1 VPPFRPVDPRQS
13 FPRLEEE
20 ILERWRSEDVFHRQ
34 LEQRRAQG
42 APVWSFYEGPPTAN
56 GAPGTHHVLSRTF
69 KDIYPRYQA
78 MRGHYVPRKAGWDC
92 HGLPVE
98 LEVER
103 ELGIT
108 RKSEIEDMGIA
119 EFNKRCRESVF
130 RYVEDWNR
138 LTERIGFWIDL
149 DDPYVTLSDDYIE
162 SVWWSLR
169 KIWDDGRLY
178 QAHKVVPYC
187 PRDGTAL
194 SSHEVAQGYKDVED
208 PSIYVRLPVLE
219 VPPSNEIP
227 ESPVQV
233 GDALLVWTTTPWT
246 LISNAAVAV
255 GPEIEYVRAK
265 VPKSDPAAPGREAEE
280 AAGDEVLVLAR
291 DRVDAVLGEGAEVL
305 AHFPGSA
312 LAGTRY
318 EPPFTYI
325 ADYGPRGHTVLEGD
339 FVTTDEGT
347 GLVHTAIA
355 FGEDDFRLGEQ
366 YGITLQNPVQPD
378 GTFDERITDFAGR
391 FVKEADADIIEALRA
406 GGRLFRDEVYEHSYP
421 HCWRCDTPLLYYAKS
436 SWYVRTTDVR
446 DRMLAEN
453 EEIGW
458 RPEHIKHGR
467 FGKWL
472 EGNVD
477 WALSR
482 ERYWGTPL
490 PVWQCTA
497 TGCDGSFCAGSV
509 ANLRERGGEVPD
521 DLHRPYI
528 DEVVLPC
535 EECGGEMR
543 RVEEVIDAWYD
554 SGSMPFAQFHYP
566 FEGEE
571 LFAERFP
578 ADFISEAIDQTRGWF
593 YSLLAVSTL
602 LFDASSY
609 RNCVCLGLILDP
621 EGQKMSTSRRNVVD
635 PWEVIDSYGADAF
648 RWYYLTSQQPW
659 AGYRFSAETVGEAV
673 RQFML
678 TLWNTY
684 SFWVLYA
691 NAEGLEPGT
700 VADPATPG
708 LEAEEPASQLL
719 DRWAVS
725 RLQATTARV
734 IELMDDYDCTTAGR
748 AIAGYVNELSNW
760 YVRLSRRRF
769 WEGDQTAFGTLRH
782 CLVEVSKLL
791 APFTPFLSEDIY
803 GNLVGAGA
811 REFGDAPDSVHLCD
825 FPEPDAALRDTELEA
840 GIDAARRA
848 IELGRAARA
857 QAKVKM
863 RQPLRRAVIVAT
875 GPERAEIE
883 RLEELVAGELNVKD
897 LEFVSEEA
905 ELVRYQVK
913 PNYRALGPRFGGQMP
928 KAAAAIEALDPEHVA
943 EAVRGERRI
952 GINVDGAEHELGPDD
967 VSLVMQPLD
976 GYQVES
982 EAGRAVALAL
992 ELDDELRREG
1002 LAREVVHAIQNARKQ
1017 AGLEV
1022 TDRISLTLGGDD
1034 ELLDAT
1040 RAHQDYVAGETL
1052 ATAVSY
1058 DGAGGRP
1065 AKIEGKELRIALER
1079 A

>member
-1 VPPFRPVDPRQS
+1 VHCFEVAHAGSLFSPLVSGFRTVDPKQS
-13 FPRLEEE
+13 FPALETEV
-20 ILERWRSEDVFHRQ
+20 LERWRQRDVFHRQ
-34 LEQRRAQG
+34 LEQRREQG
-42 APVWSFYEGPPTAN
+42 AEVWSFYEGPPTAN
-56 GAPGTHHVLSRTF
+56 GAPGSHHVLSRTF

-98 LEVER
+98 LEVEK
-103 ELGIT
+103 ELGIAS
-108 RKSEIEDMGIA
+108 KEEIEAYGIA
-119 EFNKRCRESVF
+119 EFNQRCRESVF
-130 RYVEDWNR
+130 RYVSEWNR

-149 DDPYVTLSDDYIE
+149 DDPYVTLDNEYME

-169 KIWDDGRLY
+169 KIWDDRRLY
-178 QAHKVVPYC
+178 EAYKVVPYC

-208 PSIYVRLPVLE
+208 PSVYVRLPVLE
-219 VPPSNEIP
+219 VPPSDEIP
-227 ESPVQV
+227 ESPVQA

-246 LISNAAVAV
+246 LISNAAVAF
-255 GPEIEYVRAK
+255 GSEIEYVRAT
-265 VPKSDPAAPGREAEE
+265 PADS
-280 AAGDEVLVLAR
+280 DEVLVLAR
-291 DRVDAVLGEGAEVL
+291 DRVEQVLGEGAEVL

-312 LAGTRY
+312 LADTRY

-325 ADYGPRGHTVLEGD
+325 TEYGPRGHTVLEAD

-366 YGITLQNPVQPD
+366 YGITLQNPVRPD
-378 GTFDERITDFAGR
+378 GTFDERITDFQGR
-391 FVKEADADIIEALRA
+391 FVKEADADIVEALRA
-406 GGRLFRDEVYEHSYP
+406 SGKLLRDEVYEHSYP

-436 SWYVRTTDVR
+436 SWYLRTTEVR

-453 EEIGW
+453 EQIGW
-458 RPEHIKHGR
+458 HPEHIKHGR

-490 PVWQCTA
+490 PIWECTSED
-497 TGCDGSFCAGSV
+497 CEERFCAGSIKD
-509 ANLRERGGEVPD
+509 LRQRGGEVPD

-528 DEVVLPC
+528 DDVVLSC
-535 EECGGEMR
+535 EACGSEMR
-543 RVEEVIDAWYD
+543 RVRVTIDAWYD

-571 LFAERFP
+571 LFKQRFP

-602 LFDASSY
+602 VFAETSY

-635 PWEVIDSYGADAF
+635 PWEVIDRHGADAF
-648 RWYYLTSQQPW
+648 RWYYLTAQQPW

-691 NAEGLEPGT
+691 NAEGLAPGDASEP
-700 VADPATPG
+700 DPAG
-708 LEAEEPASQLL
+708 QLL
-719 DRWAVS
+719 DRWALS
-725 RLQATTARV
+725 RLQRTTATV
-734 IELMDDYDCTTAGR
+734 IEQLDAYDCTAAGR
-748 AIAGYVNELSNW
+748 TIADYVEELSNW

-769 WEGDQTAFGTLRH
+769 WEGDRTAFATLRH
-782 CLVEVSKLL
+782 CLLEVAKLL
-791 APFTPFLSEDIY
+791 APFTPFLADEIY
-803 GNLVGAGA
+803 DNLTGGQA
-811 REFGDAPDSVHLCD
+811 RDYGEAPDSVHLCD
-825 FPEPDAALRDTELEA
+825 FPTPDSELADATLEA
-840 GIDAARRA
+840 GVDAARRA
-848 IELGRAARA
+848 VELGRAARA
-857 QAKVKM
+857 QARVKV
-863 RQPLRRAVIVAT
+863 RQPLRKAVIVAT
-875 GPERAEIE
+875 GSERAEIE
-883 RLEELVAGELNVKD
+883 RLEDLVAGELNVKE

-913 PNYRALGPRFGGQMP
+913 PNYRVLGPRFGGQMP

-943 EAVRGERRI
+943 EAVRGDRRI
-952 GINVDGAEHELGPDD
+952 GINVDGTEHELASDE
-967 VSLVMQPLD
+967 VTLVMQPLD

-1002 LAREVVHAIQNARKQ
+1002 LAREVVHAIQNARKE

-1022 TDRISLTLGGDD
+1022 TDRISLVLGGDQ
-1034 ELLDAT
+1034 ELLDAI
-1040 RAHQDYVAGETL
+1040 RANEDYVTGETL
-1052 ATAVSY
+1052 ATSLSY
-1058 DGAGGRP
+1058 DEAGGE
-1065 AKIEGKELRIALER
+1065 AATIEGKQLQISLKRT
-1079 A
+1079 

>member
-1 VPPFRPVDPRQS
+1 VPPFRPIDPRQS
-13 FPRLEEE
+13 FPKLEEE

-34 LEQRRAQG
+34 LEQRREQG

-119 EFNKRCRESVF
+119 EFNRRCRESVF

-149 DDPYVTLSDDYIE
+149 DDPYVTLANDYIE

-178 QAHKVVPYC
+178 EAHKVVPYC

-208 PSIYVRLPVLE
+208 PSVYVRLPALE
-219 VPPSNEIP
+219 VPPSDEIP
-227 ESPVQV
+227 ESAVQV
-233 GDALLVWTTTPWT
+233 GDSLLVWTTTPWT
-246 LISNAAVAV
+246 LITNAAVAV
-255 GPEIEYVRAK
+255 GPEIEYVRAS
-265 VPKSDPAAPGREAEE
+265 PPDS
-280 AAGDEVLVLAR
+280 DEVLVLAR
-291 DRVDAVLGEGAEVL
+291 DRVEPVLGEGAEVH
-305 AHFPGSA
+305 AHFPGST
-312 LAGTRY
+312 LAGIRY

-325 ADYGPRGHTVLEGD
+325 TDYGPRGHTVLEAD

-366 YGITLQNPVQPD
+366 YGITLQNPVRPD
-378 GTFDERITDFAGR
+378 GAFDERITDFEGR
-391 FVKEADADIIEALRA
+391 FVKEADADIVEALRVS
-406 GGRLFRDEVYEHSYP
+406 GKLLRDEVYEHSYP
-421 HCWRCDTPLLYYAKS
+421 HCWRCGTPLLYYAKS

-467 FGKWL
+467 FGNWL

-490 PVWQCTA
+490 PVWRCTA
-497 TGCDGSFCAGSV
+497 SGCEGSFCAGSV
-509 ANLRERGGEVPD
+509 AELRERGGGVPD

-535 EECGGEMR
+535 EGCGGEMR

-602 LFDASSY
+602 LFDQSSY

-635 PWEVIDSYGADAF
+635 PWEVIDSHGADAF

-659 AGYRFSAETVGEAV
+659 TGYRFSAETVGEAV

-691 NAEGLEPGT
+691 NAEGLEPRA
-700 VADPATPG
+700 VADRAAPG
-708 LEAEEPASQLL
+708 REAEEAAAQLL
-719 DRWAVS
+719 DRWALS
-725 RLQATTARV
+725 RLQGTTARV

-748 AIAGYVNELSNW
+748 VIGAYVDELSNW

-769 WEGDQTAFGTLRH
+769 WEGDQAAFATLRH

-791 APFTPFLSEDIY
+791 APFTPFMAEEIY
-803 GNLVGAGA
+803 GNLVGGGA
-811 REFGDAPDSVHLCD
+811 RDFGDARDSVHLCD
-825 FPEPDAALRDTELEA
+825 FPEPDAALRDAELET

-857 QAKVKM
+857 QARVKM
-863 RQPLRRAVIVAT
+863 RQPLRKAVIVAA

-883 RLEELVAGELNVKD
+883 RLEELVTGELNVKE

-913 PNYRALGPRFGGQMP
+913 PNYRALGPRFGAQMP
-928 KAAAAIEALDPEHVA
+928 KAAAAIDALDPGHVA

-952 GINVDGAEHELGPDD
+952 GINVDGAEHELAPDD
-967 VSLVMQPLD
+967 VTLVMQPLD

-982 EAGRAVALAL
+982 ESGRAVALAL

-1002 LAREVVHAIQNARKQ
+1002 LAREIVHAIQNARKE

-1022 TDRISLTLGGDD
+1022 TDRISLALGGDE
-1034 ELLDAT
+1034 ELLEAA
-1040 RAHQDYVAGETL
+1040 RAHENYVSGEVL
-1052 ATAVSY
+1052 ATSVTY
-1058 DGAGGRP
+1058 DGSGGQPATIGGR
-1065 AKIEGKELRIALER
+1065 KLEIAIER